1 MIDKN
6 LDNSIIDYIPV
17 SAFDLDKVAQSEV
30 INNNINTNLKEHLKS
45 FLITFLVAV
54 AMVLVANIDN
64 ITLAT
69 FENGAVYGV
78 LFASLRAG
86 VKAVLELVISIY
98 SSR

>member
-1 MIDKN
+1 MNLPKN
-6 LDNSIIDYIPV
+6 DNSDIIEEAGLMHFYRSVETED
-17 SAFDLDKVAQSEV
+17 S
-30 INNNINTNLKEHLKS
+30 INNNTNVMKEHLKS
-45 FLITFLVAV
+45 FLVTFLVAV

-69 FENGAVYGV
+69 FENGAIYGV